1 MSLDFVKRY
10 LRKARLYAQY
20 KIRISTA
27 QTIVGGFLLIILIGT
42 ILLTLPIATRS
53 GESTGF
59 VDALFTATSA
69 TCVTGLV
76 VFDTYSYWSLFG
88 QLVILAMIQIGGLGF
103 MTMGAVFAFVLRSKI
118 SFRQRLVMSESISV
132 DMTSGIVRM
141 TQHILV
147 GTMIFEAVGALI
159 LAVRFI
165 PEFGFWNGL
174 YKGVF
179 HAISAFCNSGMDLM
193 GQREAFSSMT
203 YYVNDWTVNL
213 TIMLL
218 IIIGGTGFYVWEDIY
233 HAKSYKGL
241 SLHSKI
247 VLTMNIALIV
257 AGAAMIFGMDYN
269 NPETLGPLSPGSKVL
284 ASLFQS
290 VVCRTA
296 GFNTVALSSLS
307 VASIFTMILLM
318 FIGGAPGSTAG
329 GIKTTTLGLL
339 FFTAKSSLSGSK
351 DINAFHRRMDT
362 MAVRRAVTIVLIALC
377 VVVVGIIILS
387 GDDPSLSFIE
397 IVFEVVSAF
406 GTVGLTLG
414 ITPELGVISKLT
426 LSCIMFFG
434 RVGVVTIMLSLT
446 IKGVQ
451 AKNTIRYPVG
461 KILI

>member
-1 MSLDFVKRY
+1 MSFEFVKRQ
-10 LRKARLYAQY
+10 LRKARLFAQY
-20 KIRISTA
+20 KIRVSAA
-27 QTIVGGFLLIILIGT
+27 QTIVGGFLLIILVGA

-59 VDALFTATSA
+59 VDALFTATSS

-76 VFDTYSYWSLFG
+76 VFDTYGYWSLFG
-88 QLVILAMIQIGGLGF
+88 QTVILTMIQIGGLGF
-103 MTMGAVFAFVLRSKI
+103 MTMGAVFSFILKSKI
-118 SFRQRLVMSESISV
+118 SFRQRLVMSESIGM

-147 GTMIFEAVGALI
+147 GTLIFETVGALI

-165 PEFGFWNGL
+165 PEFGFWDGI

-179 HAISAFCNSGMDLM
+179 HAVSAFCNSGMDLM
-193 GQREAFSSMT
+193 GEREAFSSLT

-218 IIIGGTGFYVWEDIY
+218 ITIGGTGFYVWEDIY

-247 VLTMNIALIV
+247 VLTMNISLVVVGALL
-257 AGAAMIFGMDYN
+257 IFGMDYN
-269 NPETLGPLSPGSKVL
+269 NPETLGPLSPASKVL

-290 VVCRTA
+290 VASRTA
-296 GFNTVALSSLS
+296 GFNTVDLSSLS
-307 VASIFTMILLM
+307 VASTFTMILLM

-339 FFTAKSSLSGSK
+339 FFTAISSLRGSK
-351 DINAFHRRMDT
+351 DVNAFARRMEP

-377 VVVVGIIILS
+377 VVAVGIIILS
-387 GDDPSLSFIE
+387 GADPELSFIE
-397 IVFEVVSAF
+397 VVFEVVSAF
-406 GTVGLTLG
+406 GTVGLSLG
-414 ITPELGVISKLT
+414 ITPEMGVISKLAIA
-426 LSCIMFFG
+426 CIMFFG
-434 RVGVVTIMLSLT
+434 RVGVLTIMLSLT
-446 IKGVQ
+446 LKGFK
-451 AKNTIRYPVG
+451 AKNTVRYPIG
-461 KILI
+461 RILI

>member
-1 MSLDFVKRY
+1 MSFEFVKRQ
-10 LRKARLYAQY
+10 LRKARLFAQY
-20 KIRISTA
+20 KIRVSAA
-27 QTIVGGFLLIILIGT
+27 QTIVGGFLLIILVGA

-59 VDALFTATSA
+59 VDALFTATSS

-88 QLVILAMIQIGGLGF
+88 QTVILTMIQIGGLGF
-103 MTMGAVFAFVLRSKI
+103 MTMGAVFAFILKSKI
-118 SFRQRLVMSESISV
+118 SFRQRLVMSESIGM

-147 GTMIFEAVGALI
+147 GTLIFETVGALI

-165 PEFGFWNGL
+165 PEFGFWDGI

-179 HAISAFCNSGMDLM
+179 HAVSAFCNSGMDLM
-193 GQREAFSSMT
+193 GEREAFSSLT

-218 IIIGGTGFYVWEDIY
+218 ITIGGTGFYVWEDIY

-247 VLTMNIALIV
+247 VLTMNISLVVVGALL
-257 AGAAMIFGMDYN
+257 IFGMDYH
-269 NPETLGPLSPGSKVL
+269 NPETLGPLSPASKVL

-290 VVCRTA
+290 VASRTA
-296 GFNTVALSSLS
+296 GFNTVDLSSLS
-307 VASIFTMILLM
+307 VASTFTMILLM

-339 FFTAKSSLSGSK
+339 FFTAISSLRGSK
-351 DINAFHRRMDT
+351 DVNAFARRMEP

-377 VVVVGIIILS
+377 VVAVGIIILS
-387 GDDPSLSFIE
+387 GADPELSFIE
-397 IVFEVVSAF
+397 VVFEVVSAF
-406 GTVGLTLG
+406 GTVGLSLG
-414 ITPELGVISKLT
+414 ITPEMGVISKLAIA
-426 LSCIMFFG
+426 CIMFFG
-434 RVGVVTIMLSLT
+434 RVGVLTIMLSLT
-446 IKGVQ
+446 LKGFK
-451 AKNTIRYPVG
+451 AKNTVRYPIG
-461 KILI
+461 RILI

>member
-1 MSLDFVKRY
+1 MSFEFVKRQ
-10 LRKARLYAQY
+10 LRKARLFAQY
-20 KIRISTA
+20 KIRVSAA
-27 QTIVGGFLLIILIGT
+27 QTIVGGFLLIILVGA

-59 VDALFTATSA
+59 VDALFTATSS

-88 QLVILAMIQIGGLGF
+88 QTVILTMIQIGGLGF
-103 MTMGAVFAFVLRSKI
+103 MTMGAVFAFILKSKI
-118 SFRQRLVMSESISV
+118 SFRQRLVMSESIGM

-147 GTMIFEAVGALI
+147 GTLIFETVGALI

-165 PEFGFWNGL
+165 PEFGFWDGI

-179 HAISAFCNSGMDLM
+179 HAVSAFCNSGMDLM
-193 GQREAFSSMT
+193 GEREAFSSLT

-218 IIIGGTGFYVWEDIY
+218 ITIGGTGFYVWEDIY

-247 VLTMNIALIV
+247 VLTMNISLVVVGALL
-257 AGAAMIFGMDYN
+257 IFGMDYN
-269 NPETLGPLSPGSKVL
+269 NPETLGPLSPASKVL

-290 VVCRTA
+290 VASRTA
-296 GFNTVALSSLS
+296 GFNTVDLSSLS
-307 VASIFTMILLM
+307 VASTFTMILLM

-339 FFTAKSSLSGSK
+339 FFTAISSLRGSK
-351 DINAFHRRMDT
+351 DVNAFARRMEP

-377 VVVVGIIILS
+377 VVAVGIIILS
-387 GDDPSLSFIE
+387 GADPELSFIE
-397 IVFEVVSAF
+397 VVFEVVSAF
-406 GTVGLTLG
+406 GTVGLSLG
-414 ITPELGVISKLT
+414 ITPEMGVISKLAIA
-426 LSCIMFFG
+426 CIMFFG
-434 RVGVVTIMLSLT
+434 RVGVLTIMLSLT
-446 IKGVQ
+446 LKGFK
-451 AKNTIRYPVG
+451 AKNTVRYPIG
-461 KILI
+461 RILI

>member
-1 MSLDFVKRY
+1 MSFEFVKRQ
-10 LRKARLYAQY
+10 LRKARLFAQY
-20 KIRISTA
+20 KIRVSAA
-27 QTIVGGFLLIILIGT
+27 QTIVGGFLLIILVGA

-59 VDALFTATSA
+59 VDALFTATSS

-88 QLVILAMIQIGGLGF
+88 QTVILTMIQIGGLGF
-103 MTMGAVFAFVLRSKI
+103 MTMGAVFAFILKSKI
-118 SFRQRLVMSESISV
+118 SFRQRLVMSESIGM

-147 GTMIFEAVGALI
+147 GTLIFETVGALI

-165 PEFGFWNGL
+165 PEFGFWDGI

-179 HAISAFCNSGMDLM
+179 HAVSAFCNSGMDLM
-193 GQREAFSSMT
+193 GEREAFSSLT

-218 IIIGGTGFYVWEDIY
+218 ITIGGTGFYVWEDIY

-247 VLTMNIALIV
+247 VLTMNISLVVVGALL
-257 AGAAMIFGMDYN
+257 IFGMDYH
-269 NPETLGPLSPGSKVL
+269 NPETLGPLSPASKVL

-290 VVCRTA
+290 VASRTA
-296 GFNTVALSSLS
+296 GFNTVDLSSLS
-307 VASIFTMILLM
+307 VASTFTMILLM

-339 FFTAKSSLSGSK
+339 FFTAISSLRGSK
-351 DINAFHRRMDT
+351 DVNAFARRMDP

-377 VVVVGIIILS
+377 VVAVGIIILS
-387 GDDPSLSFIE
+387 GADPELSFIE
-397 IVFEVVSAF
+397 VVFEVVSAF
-406 GTVGLTLG
+406 GTVGLSLG
-414 ITPELGVISKLT
+414 ITPELGVISKLAIA
-426 LSCIMFFG
+426 CIMFFG
-434 RVGVVTIMLSLT
+434 RVGVLTIMLSLT
-446 IKGVQ
+446 LKGFK
-451 AKNTIRYPVG
+451 AKNTVRYPIG
-461 KILI
+461 RILI